1 MSTSTLKSELLS
13 DQDRELIMATQAGL
27 PLVSDPWTEL
37 GSQLGMPASEVLER
51 FQKMQASG
59 VIRRVAA
66 VPNHYKLGYRFNGMT
81 VWDVADSEIERLG
94 EQVGQLPFVS
104 HCYRRPRHLPY
115 WSYNLFA
122 MVHGTS
128 SEEVEEKAGRIA
140 DVLGEAC
147 SGHTILYSSAILKK
161 TGLRLRKQKDNG

>member
-37 GSQLGMPASEVLER
+37 GDRLGMPASEVLER

-66 VPNHYKLGYRFNGMT
+66 VPNHYKL
-81 VWDVADSEIERLG
+81 
-94 EQVGQLPFVS
+94 
-104 HCYRRPRHLPY
+104 
-115 WSYNLFA
+115 
-122 MVHGTS
+122 
-128 SEEVEEKAGRIA
+128 
-140 DVLGEAC
+140 
-147 SGHTILYSSAILKK
+147 
-161 TGLRLRKQKDNG
+161 